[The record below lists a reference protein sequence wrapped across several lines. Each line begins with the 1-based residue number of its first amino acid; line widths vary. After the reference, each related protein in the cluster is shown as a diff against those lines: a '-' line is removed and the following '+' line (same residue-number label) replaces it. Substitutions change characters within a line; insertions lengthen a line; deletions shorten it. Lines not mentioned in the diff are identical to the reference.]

1 MGMGIMEKLMAERES
16 GFMKLR
22 NVFLGSGFVVSV
34 LALEKRGIA
43 SEELIIANTIIRSR

>member
-34 LALEKRGIA
+34 LAMEERGIA
-43 SEELIIANTIIRSR
+43 SEELKNANTKISSR